1 MPRRGEQRPHK
12 LLPESAVSPRGTS
25 RVYLFALGAFLL
37 CATGLAAQV
46 RPVPAAPRR
55 DTVRVPRRDTVPA
68 RPDTVRRDSTRA
80 ADSTAPKELIKWN
93 EQDSVMRDLMSRPGY
108 TATRYQGDE
117 AVFNAQTKTL
127 ILKGKKAG
135 VNRELTILV
144 ADSILYNDST
154 KIMVA
159 RGDTVILRDP
169 DQQAADV
176 IARGQMSYNLE
187 LHRGVVTNITTSIA
201 ETGQN
206 WFVGGKTAAF
216 VSDTS
221 RGKETAFY
229 VRDGMITSCD
239 DSIPDYHFKSNQ
251 IKMVSKNI
259 MVARPAVLYIGDV
272 PILWLPFIFQ
282 DMRSGRR
289 SGVLTPRFGVSEL
302 FRNSPTYRRHLE
314 NLGYYFAIS
323 DYMDAQF
330 ALDWRS
336 GSRPSAGDPGWVRL
350 NGEMNYRWLDR
361 FVTGRVGLFRHSQR
375 DGSTNTGLTW
385 NHSQE
390 FSQSTR
396 FSANINYVT
405 NTFIQRTT
413 TFIPAQVLATISS
426 TANYDTKIGP
436 AAISLGGSRTQYPGR
451 AEVGQSFP
459 NFNITVPTLSPTS
472 WLEWSPGFNFRTD
485 QRFNIDQT
493 GEFTYRYFTS
503 PTGGQDS
510 VRLKRNTRNSGSTL
524 NTPIRIGWF
533 SLTNSFSM
541 TDNETDAPQT
551 FIIHDPNDS
560 SVRGS
565 RVFAK
570 TFDTNV
576 DWQTSFSLPSLL
588 HSKLNLTPQL
598 SFGNVD
604 GGHTFWVRSHLSGGQ
619 FVHQSKRPQMGLSAS
634 PTLFALFPGF
644 GPVSRFRHS
653 INTSISYSYAPT
665 GDLSTEFL
673 RATNQNRQSFLGSLA
688 QNQVSLGLSHVLEAK
703 LKSTDTSSTAEPKKI
718 KVLSMDFSSVSYD
731 FERARKTH
739 RSGFTTPRFNTSVAT
754 DLIPGFRGNVD
765 YSLYQ
770 GDVLSDS
777 ARFKPYRENIGASLT
792 LNSQSGIFGALT
804 RVFGRAVPGT
814 HPQIEKTEAS
824 ADDALANRVANTPVA
839 GITAR
844 NRQYSVPEGQGWQMT
859 LQYTSSR
866 QRPPTGNGIVIDQNL
881 AEEQCQPLL
890 ANPIVYQRCLDQAL
904 AAASAATPFTSGI
917 GGAPFIRVQSRDNLQ
932 SAMNFHLTPKWSG
945 TWNTNYD
952 FQAKK
957 FGSHMVTL
965 QRELHDWR
973 AIFSFTQASNGNFAF
988 SFFIALNAEP
998 DLKFNYDKQTYRPI
1012 TR

>member
-1 MPRRGEQRPHK
+1 M
-12 LLPESAVSPRGTS
+12 
-25 RVYLFALGAFLL
+25 YLFALAVFLL

-46 RPVPAAPRR
+46 RPAPTAPRR
-55 DTVRVPRRDTVPA
+55 DTVRVPKRDTIPA
-68 RPDTVRRDSTRA
+68 RPDTTRRDSTKAA
-80 ADSTAPKELIKWN
+80 ADSAKPKELIKWN

-108 TATRYQGDE
+108 SATRYQGDE
-117 AVFNAQTKTL
+117 AVFNAQTRTL

-135 VNRELTILV
+135 VNRDQTVLV

-169 DQQAADV
+169 AQQTADV

-221 RGKETAFY
+221 RGKETVFY
-229 VRDGMITSCD
+229 VRSGTITSCD
-239 DSIPDYHFKSNQ
+239 DSIPDYHFKSSQ
-251 IKMVSKNI
+251 IKMVSKNL

-314 NLGYYFAIS
+314 NLGYYFAFS
-323 DYMDAQF
+323 DYMDASF

-336 GSRPSAGDPGWVRL
+336 GARSTDGDPGWVRL
-350 NGEMNYRWLDR
+350 NGDLNYRWLDR
-361 FVTGRVGLFRHSQR
+361 FVTGSVRLFRHSQR
-375 DGSTNTGLTW
+375 DGSSNTGLTW
-385 NHSQE
+385 LHSQD
-390 FSQSTR
+390 FSQNTR
-396 FSANINYVT
+396 FSTNINYVT

-413 TFIPAQVLATISS
+413 AFIPAAVLATIAS
-426 TANYDTKIGP
+426 TANYSTKIGP
-436 AAISLGGSRTQYPGR
+436 AALSLGGSRTQYPGR
-451 AEVGQSFP
+451 AEVAQSFP
-459 NFNITVPTLSPTS
+459 NFNVTVPTLSPTS
-472 WLEWSPGFNFRTD
+472 WLQWSPGFDFRTD
-485 QRFNIDQT
+485 QHFNIDQT
-493 GEFTYRYFTS
+493 GEFMYRYFTG
-503 PTGGQDS
+503 PTGVTDS
-510 VRLKRNTRNSGSTL
+510 VRLKRNLRNASSNF
-524 NTPIRIGWF
+524 NTPLTIAGFTW
-533 SLTNSFSM
+533 TNSFSM
-541 TDNETDAPQT
+541 TDNEVDAPQT
-551 FIIHDPNDS
+551 FVIRDPNDS
-560 SVRGS
+560 SVRNS

-570 TFDTNV
+570 TFDTDI
-576 DWQTSFSLPSLL
+576 DWQTGFSLPSLL
-588 HSKLNLTPQL
+588 HGSLKLTPTL
-598 SFGNVD
+598 SFQNVD
-604 GGHTFWVRSHLSGGQ
+604 GSHKFWVRSHLSDGQ
-619 FVHQSKRPQMGLSAS
+619 LVHQSKRPSMGLSAS

-653 INTSISYSYAPT
+653 INASIAYSYSPT
-665 GDLSTEFL
+665 GNLSTEFL
-673 RATNQNRQSFLGSLA
+673 RATNQSRQSFLGSFA
-688 QNQVSLGLSHVLEAK
+688 QNQISLGLNHVLEAK

-718 KVLSMDFSSVSYD
+718 KVLSMDFSSLSYD

-739 RSGFTTPRFNTSVAT
+739 RSGFSTSDFNTSVAT
-754 DLIPGFRGNVD
+754 DLIPGFRGNVRW
-765 YSLYQ
+765 SLYQ
-770 GDVLSDS
+770 GELMSDS
-777 ARFKPYRENIGASLT
+777 ARFKPYRTDIGASLT

-814 HPQIEKTEAS
+814 NPQIERTEAS

-859 LQYTSSR
+859 LQYSSTR
-866 QRPPTGNGIVIDQNL
+866 QRPPTGNGVVIDQNL
-881 AEEQCQPLL
+881 AEERCQPLL

-904 AAASAATPFTSGI
+904 AEASAAAPLPGGI
-917 GGAPFIRVQSRDNLQ
+917 GGSPFIRVPSRDNLQ

-945 TWNTNYD
+945 SWNTNYD
-952 FQAKK
+952 FQARK

-965 QRELHDWR
+965 QRQLHDWR